1 MIVSRRPE
9 GLLLV
14 RQVDHQEQ
22 CGAIAAAWG
31 NARFGRPEPYD
42 PLVAAAAIHDEGWR
56 AWEEAP
62 QVSADGA
69 PVDFPHI
76 DRPTHVALYREG
88 IASAAARDPR
98 AGLIVSMHG
107 QGLYE
112 GRMGLDPG
120 PPTPRRERPPA
131 VQAFLAEQDR
141 VQDDLR
147 RRIGPGPALDG
158 WAWAGYR
165 LLQTW
170 DVLSLHLTWRA
181 QAAGR
186 ETTLP
191 QVPREPGDPGV
202 TLTLRPVD
210 ALTATCDPW
219 PFAAGEVPLPVAAR
233 VVEDRPYAS
242 DADLQE
248 ALRAAPWETRA
259 FRVVPPERPA
269 SPPGT

>member
-1 MIVSRRPE
+1 VIVSRRAE

-14 RQVDHQEQ
+14 RQVDHQDQ
-22 CGAIAAAWG
+22 CGLMADAWG
-31 NARFGRPEPYD
+31 NADFARPDPFG
-42 PLVAAAAIHDEGWR
+42 PLATAAAVHDEGWR

-62 QVSADGA
+62 RVGEDGA

-88 IASAAARDPR
+88 IEGAIACDPR

-107 QGLYE
+107 LGLYE
-112 GRMGLDPG
+112 GRLGLDEG
-120 PPTPRRERPPA
+120 PATPRRARPPA
-131 VQAFLAEQDR
+131 VQAFLAEQDT
-141 VQDDLR
+141 VQGELR
-147 RRIGPGPALDG
+147 ERIGAGTELDA

-170 DVLSLHLTWRA
+170 DVMSLHLTWRA

-191 QVPREPGDPGV
+191 QVPRAAGDPGV

-210 ALTATCDPW
+210 ALAATCDPW
-219 PFAAGEVPLPVAAR
+219 PFGADEVALPVAAR
-233 VVEDRPYAS
+233 VVEDRPYTS
-242 DADLQE
+242 DADLQG

-259 FRVVPPERPA
+259 FRMLPA
-269 SPPGT
+269 SRG